1 MAYEVSVLPQT
12 AVPEPALVETSL
24 YDHLA
29 ARGLAPARALQHL
42 RALNADVRQAEL
54 LDVPPGHALLH
65 ITRVGYL
72 DSGQAI
78 ELTQSFCRSDVYGFV
93 TEMRREP

>member
-1 MAYEVSVLPQT
+1 VQ
-12 AVPEPALVETSL
+12 TSL
-24 YDHLA
+24 YEHLGVLG
-29 ARGLAPARALQHL
+29 RAPVRALQYL
-42 RALNADVRQAEL
+42 RALNADARHAEL
-54 LDVPPGHALLH
+54 LGVPPGQALLH

-72 DSGQAI
+72 DSGQPI